1 MPVPSKADGNV
12 PFIGP
17 RARYQILG
25 LNLTWI
31 YHRMAG
37 GVMLNGAAPKTAS
50 LEPAAVDPTVSA
62 GRAEYTDLTE
72 GGLFTLLGNYRRAV
86 LVEAVDNAAGAT
98 LTIVDS
104 AGALLRN
111 APTAPFKMA
120 PGEYFKASGG
130 AAGSYIGILVREEK
144 TEL

>member
-17 RARYQILG
+17 RKRYSILG

-31 YHRMAG
+31 YHRMAV
-37 GVMLNGAAPKTAS
+37 GVALNGAAPKTAS
-50 LEPAAVDPTVSA
+50 LEPNAVDPVVSA
-62 GRAEYTDLTE
+62 GRANFAALTE
-72 GGLFTLLGNYRRAV
+72 GGLFTLLGNYRRPV
-86 LVEAVDNAAGAT
+86 LVESVDNAAGAT
-98 LTIVDS
+98 LTIVDK
-104 AGALLRN
+104 AGTLLRS

-120 PGEYFKASGG
+120 PGEYFKAAGG
-130 AAGSYIGILVREEK
+130 STGSYIGILVRDEG

>member
-31 YHRMAG
+31 YHRMTG
-37 GVMLNGAAPKTAS
+37 GASLNGAAPKTAT
-50 LEPAAVDPTVSA
+50 LTPDQVDPVVSA
-62 GRAEYTDLTE
+62 GKAEFASLTE
-72 GGLFTLLGNYRRAV
+72 GGLFTLLGNYKRPV
-86 LVEAVDNAAGAT
+86 LVESVNNAAGAT
-98 LTIVDS
+98 LTIVDK
-104 AGALLRN
+104 AGAQLRT
-111 APTAPFKMA
+111 APTAPFKLA
-120 PGEYFKASGG
+120 PGEYFKATGG
-130 AAGSYIGILVREEK
+130 SAGSYIGILVRDEG